1 MLLNLSNHY
10 STTWLSNQ
18 LECATQEFG
27 MVIDMPFPSINPEWD
42 FLLVSK
48 LAVNYFEKI
57 ITMVPQPNA
66 VHVMGELTF
75 TFNLV
80 ALLKASGITCIAST
94 TNRVV
99 FEKNGQK
106 LSRFE
111 FIRFR
116 EYY

>member
-1 MLLNLSNHY
+1 MLLNLSNHS

-57 ITMVPQPNA
+57 IT
-66 VHVMGELTF
+66 
-75 TFNLV
+75 
-80 ALLKASGITCIAST
+80 
-94 TNRVV
+94 
-99 FEKNGQK
+99 
-106 LSRFE
+106 
-111 FIRFR
+111 IRFR
-116 EYY
+116 LFPVYTIVSVVFARRRSRTRGNS

>member
-1 MLLNLSNHY
+1 MLLNLSNH
-10 STTWLSNQ
+10 SSSTWLSSQ
-18 LECATQEFG
+18 LERATQEFG
-27 MVIDMPFPSINPEWD
+27 KVIDMPFPSINPEWD
-42 FLLVSK
+42 FPLVSK

-57 ITMVPQPNA
+57 IQMAPRPNA
-66 VHVMGELTF
+66 VHIMGELTF

-80 ALLKASGITCIAST
+80 SLLKASNIICIAST

-106 LSRFE
+106 LSKFE

-116 EYY
+116 EY